1 MPSDQFLRAAEFHR
15 SGFWG
20 DETLP
25 DVINRWADEDPD
37 RRYVSDGTSSL
48 TYGQAREQAW
58 TLAANLAALGIG
70 PGDRVA
76 VQLPNWNEFF
86 LGYAACARLGAIIVP
101 VVPVYR
107 KDEVGFI
114 VENSGAT
121 ALVSCG
127 EFNGFDHAAMAAE
140 IVDAAGHQ
148 VTQIVVRGE
157 PRDGALAFGDLLTA
171 GPARRSLPEPPSADD
186 RHIILYSSGT
196 EARSKGCLHTW
207 NTSSFLAKQ
216 AIPAMGMNRD
226 DTMFMPLPVTH
237 ALGLTLAVMAPTLAG
252 ASAHLM
258 DVFDPQ
264 AALERIAEHRCTGT
278 ASPAPFLRMMLDAYD
293 PGLHDVSRLRFWLT
307 AGAPIPASLVEDAAD
322 RFTGCRVVSAY
333 GSSEV
338 TIATACRPEDPVE
351 RVANTDGA
359 LVPGVE
365 LRIVADGK
373 TVPAGVDG
381 EIRYRGP
388 GRLLEYWAR
397 PDLTAAC
404 IDSEGWWRTGD
415 VGRLDDR
422 GYLRVTGRI
431 KDIIIRG
438 GFNISAREVEDALL
452 VLPEIRNIAVV
463 GLPDPA
469 VGERVCAVIQPA
481 SEHEPPTLARL
492 RDYLGNERG
501 MAVWKIPEQLEIAA
515 GWPVTATGKVK
526 KYVLRQAIEAAQDL
540 YAVRWTPARRPAGA
554 GPGTW
559 AVDGDG
565 PAAVAVRQALHE
577 AGARLVAEPGSA
589 DTVVRCLPAPPPGA
603 DLARA
608 TRQLAAAGLAELAA
622 RAAASGTSR
631 LVWVTSNAVAVGPAD
646 PVTGI
651 AQSAMWGL
659 ARVARAEHPG
669 LALQIVDADDE
680 LAPSSL
686 LAAVTQDSEPEVAV
700 RGEDVLVPRL
710 VRAAGI
716 PIGRSLSLGDGTVL
730 ITGGLGE
737 AGARIARRLAG
748 LGVKRLLLVS
758 RRGAD
763 DPRSADAVA
772 ALGTLGAR
780 ADVAA
785 CDVADA
791 AGLRALLAGI
801 DPAAPLRGV
810 VHCAGAADDGA
821 ITELT
826 PERLDKALRAQV
838 DGACHLDLL
847 TRALPVDMFALVSSA
862 AGGLGLADQGAQA
875 AASAFLD
882 QLAARRCAGGRA
894 ATSVAFG
901 GWPGAG
907 PAAADALASAGFPP
921 LAPERGIDL
930 FELAVLR
937 GAPSSVAL
945 AVDAERVRRSHPGGV
960 PPLWRTLL
968 PAPAARPASEA
979 ASQPTDFSA
988 LPSADRLLALVS
1000 EEAAEA
1006 LGLPSARDV
1015 RPDQRFGELGLES
1028 VTALELRS
1036 RIAAR
1041 VGTQLPS
1048 SLLFDCPTPRA
1059 LSQYLLASALGLQP
1073 APASQPA
1080 AATRSP
1086 DEPIA
1091 VVSMSCRLPGGIATP
1106 GQLWQ
1111 LLREGGDAIGPFPAD
1126 RWDVDALYDPD
1137 PEAAGKV
1144 SAREGGFLPG
1154 IDAFDARLFGIT
1166 PREAFS
1172 MDPQQRLLL
1181 ETAWEAMERA
1191 GIVPGSLA
1199 GSLTGVYVGVMAS
1212 DYLAG
1217 AGLEQL
1223 DGYFSTGSA
1232 LSVAS
1237 GRLAYTFG
1245 FTGPAVSVD
1254 TACSSSLFAVH
1265 LAASGLR
1272 AGECDLAL
1280 VGGVTVMTTPRTF
1293 VEFSRLR
1300 GLSPGGR
1307 CRTFSDDADGTG
1319 FAEGA
1324 AMLVLK
1330 RLSDAR
1336 RDGDDILA
1344 LIRGTAANQDGHSQG
1359 LSVPFGPAQQDVIR
1373 MALARSALAPAD
1385 IDYLEAHG
1393 TGTTLGDP
1401 IEANAL
1407 SGVFGPTRPPG
1418 RPLYLG
1424 SLKSNIGHTQ
1434 AAAGAA
1440 SLVKVI
1446 LALGHEELPRTLHVT
1461 EPTRHV
1467 SWEGSG
1473 LQLVREPTP
1482 WPHGERS
1489 RRAGVSAFGVS
1500 GTNVHVVVEEA
1511 PSSPRRE
1518 QAAAGAGSGQLFLV
1532 SGRDDAALRRQAARL
1547 AEHLAG
1553 DATAALGDVAAALA
1567 RGRTHFGRRA
1577 AVIARDR
1584 DKLASGLGALAAGRT
1599 AAGVISPPDREPV
1612 TGKLAFVVPGHSPLW
1627 AGMGAGL
1634 LAGSPAFAEAAARC
1648 ETEFA
1653 RHLGWPVGPVLRGA
1667 DGAPDPARVE
1677 VAHAAL
1683 FTMNWALAEVWRSF
1697 GVTPDAVI
1705 GHSLGEIAAAQI
1717 AGALTFEQAA
1727 AIAAARGLALRPAEG
1742 QGGALSVQQA
1752 AGEIEGR
1759 LAAFDGRL
1767 TVAAVNGSHSTTVSG
1782 DLESLAVLEAQLA
1795 SAGVA
1800 ARPVPVA
1807 FAVHSPQMDPIAADL
1822 RRKLAAVTG
1831 APSAIPMY
1839 STVLG
1844 EPVPGDGLDA
1854 GYWARN
1860 LRDQVRFA
1868 ATVRRMLA
1876 DGFRYFVEVSAHPSL
1891 GGVIRSVAEEAGV
1904 TVVTAGSLRRD
1915 EGGTDVMLGQLAQ
1928 LTAAG
1933 YDLDWSVMFPAGS
1946 RAELPTY
1953 AFERQRFWSE
1963 PAARPAAGQ
1972 PGAPLVQAHVE
1983 DCDHPG
1989 RHVVQAEVDLREPR
2003 FTALADHQIDG
2014 GVLLPGA
2021 AYLEMALEASS
2032 QLLPGERL
2040 ALADVRFERP
2050 LALQAGAPARL
2061 QMVIAPPGAD
2071 GGRRFTIAAR
2081 AAGATSW
2088 VRHVAG
2094 RLEPATAG
2102 AATEPPAAVRA
2113 RCADQVDVPAFYARL
2128 RSAGIQYGPAFR
2140 LLAAGWRDRREA
2152 VGQLA
2157 QASVGY
2163 GGVIDPALL
2172 DAAFHVAALPLDM
2185 PSGVTFV
2192 PAAAGRVTL
2201 TGAGTRPV
2209 WAASYLRSLR
2219 DGRATLDLRL
2229 FDEQERLV
2237 LAVDGF
2243 EVTELPQQDGS
2254 LHEVR
2259 WKARP
2264 AAAGPAVSGSWLIL
2278 ADESGAGQ
2286 RLSVR
2291 LGAAPHVIARRGR
2304 RFTARDGRY
2313 RIDPANPAH
2322 LERLLTE
2329 AFGDVPPA
2337 RIVVLSALD
2346 APPVRSADTAADAA
2360 RLTCTTLARVV
2371 QSVTARPWTTA
2382 PRLFVVTR
2390 ASQAAGGSG
2399 AVACPEQALAWGF
2412 GTAIAQ
2418 EHPQLRTT
2426 VIDLPAEGGLEA
2438 LCDELE
2444 HADDEQW
2451 IALRDGGRRV
2461 PRLART
2467 RPDAAPEALRA
2478 DRTYLVT
2485 GGLGGLG
2492 RAAAGQLAGLG
2503 ARHLAVLG
2511 RSAPS
2516 GEAAQWLQA
2525 MDSRGIAVHV
2535 LRGDVADRESLAAA
2549 LDTLRQAAPPIG
2561 GVVHAAGVLDDA
2573 TLTNVTAEQI
2583 ARVLAPKV
2591 LGTALLTELIPDA
2604 DFLVLFSSAA
2614 SLIGSPGQSA
2624 YSAANA
2630 FLDAWAHH
2638 LATAGRPA
2646 LSLDWGAWSGT
2657 GMAAA
2662 TQDRAGIRQLGLGEF
2677 SPGQGGELFA
2687 RLLGS
2692 TRRQLAPIALDRA
2705 QLGQQPGLLATRPML
2720 ADLASAAGPPAASSE
2735 LPGQIRAAASAGQRR
2750 ELIETYLRAT
2760 IAAITAAD
2768 AAGIAATT
2776 PLKSLDLDSLMRV
2789 TLNNTI
2795 ARDLAVALPSQ
2806 AALAA
2811 PDISSLADTI
2821 LAAPADTAAAGQA
2834 VPSGE
2839 TDAGVPP
2846 VARRPATRDV
2856 IRLLRAEQHATPPAT
2871 HAIGFALRLAEPTT
2885 RDRLTAILARLA
2897 ARHAALRTA
2906 IVAGAEHDMQ
2916 LETHAETGELLTWSA
2931 VEEGV
2936 DVQQRLHGLLEPP
2949 FDLSRPP
2956 LWRFELLESASGE
2969 QVLIYGAHHAVSDA
2983 ASLLLVMAEL
2993 GAELGGTPLDG
3004 ALSNQDIERLVQAQA
3019 PPEAS
3024 HAEENWR
3031 EEFTGSRRLDLML
3044 TAQHLPARHLPARGP
3059 AAQRPATRSY
3069 RAGSMAAELP
3079 EGLFTRLSAYAA
3091 QLGVTPAAV
3100 CLGTLTVLLARLR
3113 RHSRF
3118 VLAVPVDTRM
3128 HADAF
3133 GALGYF
3139 GVPIPFP
3146 AEVRDGEPVADVLRR
3161 TDGRLVRVLSRGVSF
3176 VDAMTALVE
3185 EGLHRDGAPLVE
3197 VYFNYLRAPGILSG
3211 TVQPVRVGTG
3221 WSDLDLMVTVAPD
3234 LGQVWL
3240 DYNTDIIDE
3249 PGCAGLARDYLSL
3262 LAGIIDGAAAD
3273 APALPAGPGSARL
3286 AGQDGVALAAT
3297 FALGDLPAMLSAAL
3311 DDGTPVL
3318 EAPYHQ
3324 VLASLHDPSGVL
3336 SQATAAGVVLLR
3348 AGDLARFGPV
3358 SDELLA
3364 ELAEEYPAA
3373 LRALAGRTAAP
3384 LVLGFLPDRA
3394 QAQDD
3399 RLRQWERDVAARLED
3414 HPGLTVL
3421 GPGDWIGDHPGGE
3434 RFDAETDAAAHL
3446 PFRPEF
3452 QAAAALALAAVLRAL
3467 CRKPPKVIA
3476 VDGDNTLWSGVA
3488 GELGAAGVELNGGR
3502 ETLARRLLAW
3512 REAGALLALT
3522 TNNDEATVLDVLAR
3536 RDSLLRAG
3544 HFSVISPG
3552 WEPKSARLQA
3562 AARQLGLGLDSF
3574 LFLDDNPVEI
3584 AAVRS
3589 ALPEVLCVTCPPAGQ
3604 LDAFLRRL
3612 WPAVPRAVT
3621 SEDAARAEFYQVER
3635 LRDAERQQT
3644 DFAEFLRRLDLH
3656 VEVSP
3661 LSAGTLTRSVQLSR
3675 RTSQFNLR
3683 PLDLDEAALTRWQ
3696 QDGEVWT
3703 ATARDR
3709 FGDYGQVGLLVLRC
3723 QGATL
3728 EVAAWMLSC
3737 RALGRGVEERL
3748 LQWLAGRAEALG
3760 CSGVRLA
3767 AERTPRNVP
3776 ARRLVSA
3783 LGGGDVDAPHL
3794 EVLAEPAALR
3804 SFSSWQ
3810 NAVADAAGAGHG

>member
-1 MPSDQFLRAAEFHR
+1 MPSDQFLRSAEFHNA
-15 SGFWG
+15 GFWG
-20 DETLP
+20 DDTLP
-25 DVINRWADEDPD
+25 DVIDRWADEDPD

-48 TYGQAREQAW
+48 TYGQARAKAW
-58 TLAANLAALGIG
+58 ALAANLATLGIG

-86 LGYAACARLGAIIVP
+86 LVYAACARLGAIIVP
-101 VVPVYR
+101 IVAVYR

-114 VENSGAT
+114 VENSGAK
-121 ALVSCG
+121 ALVTCG
-127 EFNGFDHAAMAAE
+127 EFNGFDHTAMAAE
-140 IVDAAGHQ
+140 IVAAAGHP

-157 PRDGALAFGDLLTA
+157 PREGALPLGDLLTA
-171 GPARRSLPEPPSADD
+171 GPARRPLPEPPSADD
-186 RHIILYSSGT
+186 RHIIMYSSGT

-252 ASAHLM
+252 ASVHLM
-258 DVFDPQ
+258 DIFDPKL
-264 AALERIAEHRCTGT
+264 ALERIAEYDCTGT
-278 ASPAPFLRMMLDAYD
+278 ASPAPFLRIMLDAYD
-293 PGLHDVSRLRFWLT
+293 AGLHDLSRLRFWFT
-307 AGAPIPASLVEDAAD
+307 AGSPIPASLVEEAGD
-322 RFTGCRVVSAY
+322 RFSGCRVVSAY

-351 RVANTDGA
+351 RVANTDGTP
-359 LVPGVE
+359 VPGVE
-365 LRIVADGK
+365 LRIVADGE
-373 TVPAGVDG
+373 TAPVGVDG

-404 IDSEGWWRTGD
+404 IDEEGWWRTGD
-415 VGRLDDR
+415 VGRLDEH

-438 GFNISAREVEDALL
+438 GFNVSAREVEDALL

-469 VGERVCAVIQPA
+469 VGERVCAVVQPTH
-481 SEHEPPTLARL
+481 EHEPPALARL
-492 RDYLGNERG
+492 RDYLANERG

-515 GWPVTATGKVK
+515 AWPVTATGKVK
-526 KYVLRQAIEAAQDL
+526 KYVLRHMIEAARDL
-540 YAVRWTPARRPAGA
+540 YAVRWTPVHMPTAA
-554 GPGTW
+554 GPRTW

-565 PAAVAVRQALHE
+565 PVAVAVRQALQD
-577 AGARLVAEPGSA
+577 AGARLAPEPGTA
-589 DTVVRCLPAPPPGA
+589 DTVVRCLSASPPGA
-603 DLARA
+603 DLAHA
-608 TRQLAAAGLAELAA
+608 TRQFAETGLAELAA
-622 RAAASGTSR
+622 RVGAPSGTSR
-631 LVWVTSNAVAVGPAD
+631 LVWVTGNAVAAGPAD
-646 PVTGI
+646 PVSGL
-651 AQSAMWGL
+651 AQSVLWGL
-659 ARVARAEHPG
+659 ARSARAEHPG

-680 LAPSSL
+680 LAPSGL
-686 LAAVTQDSEPEVAV
+686 LVALAQTDEPEVAV

-710 VRAAGI
+710 VHAAGI
-716 PIGRSLSLGDGTVL
+716 PVGRSLSLGEGTVL

-737 AGARIARRLAG
+737 VGVRLARRLAE
-748 LGVKRLLLVS
+748 LGVQRLLLAS
-758 RRGAD
+758 RRGPD
-763 DPRSADAVA
+763 DPRSADVVA
-772 ALGTLGAR
+772 ALTALGAH

-801 DPAAPLRGV
+801 DPGAPLRGV
-810 VHCAGAADDGA
+810 VHCADAGDDGA
-821 ITELT
+821 LTELT
-826 PERLDKALRAQV
+826 PQRLEKLLRPKV
-838 DGACHLDLL
+838 GGACNLDLL
-847 TRALPVDMFALVSSA
+847 TRDLPVEMFALVSSA
-862 AGGLGLADQGAQA
+862 AGGLGLPGQGTQA

-882 QLAARRCAGGRA
+882 QLAARRCADGLP

-901 GWPGAG
+901 GWSGGRLTTGGSQAR
-907 PAAADALASAGFPP
+907 LTRLGFPP
-921 LAPERGIDL
+921 LPPERGIDL

-937 GAPSSVAL
+937 GAPQ
-945 AVDAERVRRSHPGGV
+945 AVVLTVDPKRVRRSHASGV
-960 PPLWRTLL
+960 PALWRTLL
-968 PAPAARPASEA
+968 PAATTGPADGSAGQLRD
-979 ASQPTDFSA
+979 TTA
-988 LPSADRLLALVS
+988 LPDAERLLALVS

-1006 LGLPSARDV
+1006 LELPSARDI

-1028 VTALELRS
+1028 MTALDLRN

-1041 VGTQLPS
+1041 VGTPLPS
-1048 SLLFDCPTPRA
+1048 SLLFDYPTPRA
-1059 LSQYLLASALGLQP
+1059 LSQYLLASALGPQA
-1073 APASQPA
+1073 APGPQPA
-1080 AATRSP
+1080 AVATRSL

-1091 VVSMSCRLPGGIATP
+1091 VISMSCRLPGGIAGP
-1106 GQLWQ
+1106 DQLWR
-1111 LLREGGDAIGPFPAD
+1111 LLAEGSDAVEPFPAD
-1126 RWDVDALYDPD
+1126 RWDVEALYDPD
-1137 PEAAGKV
+1137 PDAAGKS

-1154 IDAFDARLFGIT
+1154 IDAFDARLFGVT

-1181 ETAWEAMERA
+1181 ETAWEALEHA

-1199 GSLTGVYVGVMAS
+1199 GSLTGVYVGMMAS

-1223 DGYFSTGSA
+1223 DGYFATGSA

-1245 FTGPAVSVD
+1245 FTGPAVTVD

-1272 AGECDLAL
+1272 ARECDLAL
-1280 VGGVTVMTTPRTF
+1280 VGGVTVMATPRTF

-1300 GLSPGGR
+1300 GLSPSGR

-1324 AMLVLK
+1324 AMIVLK

-1336 RDGDDILA
+1336 RDGDGVLA

-1359 LSVPFGPAQQDVIR
+1359 LSVPFGPSQQNVIR
-1373 MALARSALAPAD
+1373 MALARSALIPAD
-1385 IDYLEAHG
+1385 IDYVEAHG

-1407 SGVFGPTRPPG
+1407 SQVFGPTRPPG

-1467 SWEGSG
+1467 AWEGSG

-1482 WPHGERS
+1482 WRRGERS

-1500 GTNVHVVVEEA
+1500 GTNVHVVLEEA
-1511 PSSPRRE
+1511 PSLPRRE
-1518 QAAAGAGSGQLFLV
+1518 QAVARIESRRLFLI
-1532 SGRDDAALRRQAARL
+1532 SGRDDAALRRQAAQL
-1547 AEHLAG
+1547 AGHLAG
-1553 DATAALGDVAAALA
+1553 DAAVELGDVASTLA
-1567 RGRTHFGRRA
+1567 RRRTHFGRRA

-1584 DKLASGLGALAAGRT
+1584 GELVSGLGALASGQT
-1599 AAGVISPPDREPV
+1599 AAGVVSPPAHEPI
-1612 TGKLAFVVPGHSPLW
+1612 TGKLAFVVPGHSSQW
-1627 AGMGAGL
+1627 TGMGAGL
-1634 LAGSPAFAEAAARC
+1634 LADSPVFAEAVARC

-1653 RHLGWPVGPVLRGA
+1653 RHLGWPVGSVLRGTE
-1667 DGAPDPARVE
+1667 GAPDPGRVE
-1677 VAHAAL
+1677 VAHAVL
-1683 FTMNWALAEVWRSF
+1683 FTMDWALAELWRSF

-1742 QGGALSVQQA
+1742 LGGALSVQQA
-1752 AGEIEGR
+1752 AGEIEDR
-1759 LAAFDGRL
+1759 LAAFGGRL
-1767 TVAAVNGSHSTTVSG
+1767 TVAAVNSSHSTTVSG
-1782 DLESLAVLEAQLA
+1782 DLESLAALEAQLT

-1807 FAVHSPQMDPIAADL
+1807 FAVHSPQMDPIAKDL
-1822 RRKLAAVTG
+1822 HRKLASVTG
-1831 APSAIPMY
+1831 TPSAIPVY

-1868 ATVRRMLA
+1868 ATVRRMLD

-1891 GGVIRSVAEEAGV
+1891 GGLIRSVAEEDGV

-1915 EGGTDVMLGQLAQ
+1915 QGGIDVMLRQLAH
-1928 LTAAG
+1928 LAAAG
-1933 YDLDWSVMFPAGS
+1933 YDPDWSVMFAAGT
-1946 RAELPTY
+1946 RAALPTY

-1963 PAARPAAGQ
+1963 PASRPAAGQ
-1972 PGAPLVQAHVE
+1972 AGTPFVQTHVE
-1983 DCDHPG
+1983 DCDQPG
-1989 RHVVQAEVDLREPR
+1989 RHVVQTEVDLRERR
-2003 FTALADHQIDG
+2003 FAALADHQIDG
-2014 GVLLPGA
+2014 EVLLPGA
-2021 AYLEMALEASS
+2021 AYLEMALEASNR
-2032 QLLPGERL
+2032 LLPDERL

-2050 LALQAGAPARL
+2050 LALQADAPACL

-2071 GGRRFTIAAR
+2071 RGRRFTIASR

-2094 RLEPATAG
+2094 RLEPATTG
-2102 AATEPPAAVRA
+2102 AAPEPLEAVRA
-2113 RCADQVDVPAFYARL
+2113 RCAEQIDVPGFYARMH
-2128 RSAGIQYGPAFR
+2128 SAGIQYGPAFR
-2140 LLAAGWRDRREA
+2140 LLSAGWRDRRQA
-2152 VGQLA
+2152 LGRLA
-2157 QASVGY
+2157 HASVPSGRL
-2163 GGVIDPALL
+2163 VDPALL
-2172 DAAFHVAALPLDM
+2172 DASFQVAALPQDM
-2185 PSGVTFV
+2185 PSGGTFV
-2192 PAAAGRVTL
+2192 PAAVGRVTL

-2219 DGRATLDLRL
+2219 DGRAVLDLRL

-2237 LAVDGF
+2237 LEIDGF
-2243 EVTELPQQDGS
+2243 EIAELPRQDGS

-2259 WKARP
+2259 WGTRP
-2264 AAAGPAVSGSWLIL
+2264 AAAGPATHGSWLIL
-2278 ADESGAGQ
+2278 ADESGVGE
-2286 RLSVR
+2286 RLGER

-2304 RFTARDGRY
+2304 RFAAKGGQY

-2329 AFGDVPPA
+2329 AFGDIPPA

-2346 APPVRSADTAADAA
+2346 APPVRSAGTAADAA
-2360 RLTCTTLARVV
+2360 RLACTTLARVV
-2371 QSVTARPWTTA
+2371 QSVTARPWAAA

-2418 EHPQLRTT
+2418 EYPQMRTT
-2426 VIDLPAEGGLEA
+2426 LIDLPAEGGLDA
-2438 LCDELE
+2438 LWDELG
-2444 HADDEQW
+2444 HADDELW
-2451 IALRDGGRRV
+2451 IALRDGRRRV
-2461 PRLART
+2461 PRLVRT
-2467 RPDAAPEALRA
+2467 SPDGSPASLRA

-2511 RSAPS
+2511 RSAP
-2516 GEAAQWLQA
+2516 AAAAAEWLHT
-2525 MDSRGIAVHV
+2525 MDSRGITVHV
-2535 LRGDVADRESLAAA
+2535 LRGDVADQESLAAA
-2549 LDTLRQAAPPIG
+2549 LDTLRRAAPPIG

-2573 TLTNVTAEQI
+2573 TLTNVTPEQI

-2591 LGTALLTELIPDA
+2591 LGTALLTELIPEA

-2638 LATAGRPA
+2638 LTAAGRPA
-2646 LSLDWGAWSGT
+2646 LSLDWGAWSDI

-2662 TQDRAGIRQLGLGEF
+2662 TQDRAAGIRRLGVGEF
-2677 SPGQGGELFA
+2677 SPEQGADLFA

-2692 TRRQLAPIALDRA
+2692 SRPQLAPVVLDLTR
-2705 QLGQQPGLLATRPML
+2705 LGQQPELLATRPML
-2720 ADLASAAGPPAASSE
+2720 ADLAIASGQPSVPRE
-2735 LPGQIRAAASAGQRR
+2735 MAGQIRAATTISQRR
-2750 ELIETYLRAT
+2750 ELLVTYLRTAIAT
-2760 IAAITAAD
+2760 ITAAD
-2768 AAGIAATT
+2768 SADITATT

-2795 ARDLAVALPSQ
+2795 ARDLAVALPGQ
-2806 AALAA
+2806 AALVA
-2811 PDISSLADTI
+2811 PDISSLVDTI
-2821 LAAPADTAAAGQA
+2821 LTAPADTVATQQA

-2839 TDAGVPP
+2839 AEAARIPP
-2846 VARRPATRDV
+2846 VVHRPATRDV
-2856 IRLLRAEQHATPPAT
+2856 IRLLRAEQQGTPTAT
-2871 HAIGFALRLAEPTT
+2871 HAIGFALGLAEPTT
-2885 RDRLTAILARLA
+2885 QDRLTAILARLT

-2906 IVAGAEHDMQ
+2906 IVVGAEHDTQ
-2916 LETHAETGELLTWSA
+2916 LETHAKPAGELLAWSA
-2931 VEEGV
+2931 VEDGV
-2936 DVQQRLHGLLEPP
+2936 DVQQRLRALLEPP

-2993 GAELGGTPLDG
+2993 DAELSGTQLDG
-3004 ALSNQDIERLVQAQA
+3004 TLSNRDIERLVRAQA
-3019 PPEAS
+3019 PPEDS
-3024 HAEENWR
+3024 RAEEDWRANEDWR
-3031 EEFTGSRRLDLML
+3031 EEFRGSRRLDLTL
-3044 TAQHLPARHLPARGP
+3044 TAQHPAT
-3059 AAQRPATRSY
+3059 QRPATRSY

-3079 EGLFTRLSAYAA
+3079 EGLFTEVAAYAA
-3091 QLGVTPAAV
+3091 RLGVTPAAV

-3113 RHSRF
+3113 RHPRF

-3146 AEVRDGEPVADVLRR
+3146 AEVRDGEPIADVLRR
-3161 TDGRLVRVLSRGVSF
+3161 TDGRLVRVLQHGVSF
-3176 VDAMTALVE
+3176 VDAMSALVE
-3185 EGLHRDGAPLVE
+3185 EGLHRDAAPLVE
-3197 VYFNYLRAPGILSG
+3197 VYFNYLRAPGALSSA
-3211 TVQPVRVGTG
+3211 VDPLRAGTG

-3240 DYNTDIIDE
+3240 DYNLDIIDE
-3249 PGCAGLARDYLSL
+3249 PGCAGFARDYLDL
-3262 LAGIIDGAAAD
+3262 LAEVVDSIAAG
-3273 APALPAGPGSARL
+3273 APARAAR
-3286 AGQDGVALAAT
+3286 QDGVALAAT

-3324 VLASLHDPSGVL
+3324 VLASLHDPSGVF
-3336 SQATAAGVVLLR
+3336 SQATGAGVVLLR

-3358 SDELLA
+3358 SDKLLA
-3364 ELAEEYPAA
+3364 ELADEYPAA
-3373 LRALAGRTAAP
+3373 LRALADRTALP
-3384 LVLGFLPDRA
+3384 LVVGFLPDRTQEA
-3394 QAQDD
+3394 SGD
-3399 RLRQWERDVAARLED
+3399 RLRRWERDVAAQLEG
-3414 HPGLTVL
+3414 HPGLAVL
-3421 GPGDWIGDHPGGE
+3421 SAGDWIRDYPGVE
-3434 RFDAETDAAAHL
+3434 CFDAETDAAAHL
-3446 PFRPEF
+3446 PFQPEF
-3452 QAAAALALAAVLRAL
+3452 QAAAALALAAVLQAL
-3467 CRKPPKVIA
+3467 RRRPPKVIA

-3488 GELGAAGVELNGGR
+3488 GELGAAGVELNGAR
-3502 ETLARRLLAW
+3502 EMLARRLLAW
-3512 REAGALLALT
+3512 RDAGALLVLT
-3522 TNNDEATVLDVLAR
+3522 TNNDEATALDVLAR
-3536 RDSLLRAG
+3536 PDGLLHAE
-3544 HFSVISPG
+3544 HFSVISAG
-3552 WEPKSARLQA
+3552 WDPKAARLQA
-3562 AARQLGLGLDSF
+3562 AAQQLGLGLGSF

-3589 ALPEVLCVTCPPAGQ
+3589 ALPEVLCVTCPPVSE
-3604 LDAFLRRL
+3604 LDTFLRRL
-3612 WPAVPRAVT
+3612 WPAAPRAVT

-3635 LRDAERQQT
+3635 LRDAERQRT
-3644 DFAEFLRRLDLH
+3644 NFAEFLQRLDLH
-3656 VEVSP
+3656 VEVRP
-3661 LSAGTLTRSVQLSR
+3661 LCGDTLTRSVQLSR

-3723 QGATL
+3723 HGATL
-3728 EVAAWMLSC
+3728 EVVAWMLSC

-3748 LQWLAGRAEALG
+3748 LQWLAGRAQALG

-3794 EVLAEPAALR
+3794 EALATPATLR
-3804 SFSSWQ
+3804 SFRSWE
-3810 NAVADAAGAGHG
+3810 NSVPDAAGADHG